1 MYGNDMSK
9 RQSFITLEK
18 MYGIL
23 LIVTGILWWVFWYMN
38 PLERQITSYIW
49 VVIVGLLYIFTGGAE
64 ILLMSRPEVKPLKNA
79 VLVIRGEK
87 NTGFILFFLAGFA
100 VAIWLAGLPVGEEIE
115 GVPYVIIVGIILEG
129 MMCVGIKFLLQR
141 KFFCISITEDDKMGI
156 TLISGKRRKINL
168 GDISASTVKG
178 RRYTLKDK
186 NGKVIYKSDIL
197 EELGVENYVVLTNY
211 LEEKGIQTEYPGDS
225 GDRSRYAKYV
235 NGVWVW
241 EKEDNT
247 WQNRNIEKI
256 RGGIY
261 LLSGIVGAVVI
272 LSFFLMDKENLSGRL
287 LIATIMPVLLW
298 GFIYIFALDVL
309 YCGPLPKN
317 VDYKWS
323 KFHMGFP
330 RITLFANL
338 AALGIYLFLSRNTIV
353 TIDTFKLFI
362 ISLCIHMVVFFLF
375 FRRTKREMRTFNNL
389 FFMLFWTAVIVYPL
403 VHSVCYATGQ
413 RIEDYEIKLLE
424 REVKAVKD
432 ADDRYFLTVEFED
445 GKQKKIEV
453 SVYTYYREYLKDVFY
468 TEVTEGF
475 AGIRFMDY

>member
-1 MYGNDMSK
+1 MSK

-23 LIVTGILWWVFWYMN
+23 LIVTGILWWAFWYMN

-49 VVIVGLLYIFTGGAE
+49 VVIVGLLCIFTGGTE

-79 VLVIRGEK
+79 VLVIHGEK
-87 NTGFILFFLAGFA
+87 NTGFILFFLAMYA
-100 VAIWLAGLPVGEEIE
+100 VTIWLAGLPVGEEIE
-115 GVPYVIIVGIILEG
+115 GVTYVIVIVIGICLEG
-129 MMCVGIKFLLQR
+129 MMCGGIKFLLQR

-168 GDISASTVKG
+168 GDISASIVKG
-178 RRYTLKDK
+178 RRYTLKGK

-197 EELGVENYVVLTNY
+197 EELGVENFVVLTNY

-241 EKEDNT
+241 KKEDNT

-272 LSFFLMDKENLSGRL
+272 LSFFLMDKELLTERL

-330 RITLFANL
+330 GITLFANL

-353 TIDTFKLFI
+353 TIDTLKLFI
-362 ISLCIHMVVFFLF
+362 ISFCIHMVVFSLF

-413 RIEDYEIKLLE
+413 HIEGYEIKLLE
-424 REVKAVKD
+424 TEVKAVKD

>member
-1 MYGNDMSK
+1 MNKKDTFQIPEKLTGMI
-9 RQSFITLEK
+9 FIL
-18 MYGIL
+18 
-23 LIVTGILWWVFWYMN
+23 TGVLWWVFWYMN

-49 VVIVGLLYIFTGGAE
+49 VVIVGLLCIFTGGAE

-87 NTGFILFFLAGFA
+87 NTGFILFFLVMYA
-100 VAIWLAGLPVGEEIE
+100 VMTWIAGLAVVEEIE
-115 GVPYVIIVGIILEG
+115 GVTYVTVIVLGICLEG
-129 MMCVGIKFLLQR
+129 MMCGGIKFLLQR
-141 KFFCISITEDDKMGI
+141 KFFCISITEDGKMGI

-168 GDISASTVKG
+168 GDISASIVKG
-178 RRYTLKDK
+178 RRYILKDK

-241 EKEDNT
+241 KKEDNT

>member
-1 MYGNDMSK
+1 MSK

-49 VVIVGLLYIFTGGAE
+49 VVIVGLLCIFTGGAE
-64 ILLMSRPEVKPLKNA
+64 LLLMSRPAVKPLKNA

-87 NTGFILFFLAGFA
+87 NTELILFFLAIFA
-100 VAIWLAGLPVGEEIE
+100 FAIWLAGLAVGEETE
-115 GVPYVIIVGIILEG
+115 GGPYVIVVGIILEG
-129 MMCVGIKFLLQR
+129 VMCIGIKFLLQI
-141 KFFCISITEDDKMGI
+141 KFFCISITEDDKMCI
-156 TLISGKRRKINL
+156 TRISGKRRKINL
-168 GDISASTVKG
+168 GDISASIVKG
-178 RRYTLKDK
+178 RRYTLKGK

-197 EELGVENYVVLTNY
+197 EELGFTNVVVLTNY
-211 LEEKGIQTEYPGDS
+211 LEEKGIQTEYPGDP

-235 NGVWVW
+235 NGEWVW
-241 EKEDNT
+241 KKEDNT

-261 LLSGIVGAVVI
+261 LLSGIVGAVVL
-272 LSFFLMDKENLSGRL
+272 LSFFLMDKELVSERL

-309 YCGPLPKN
+309 YCGPLPQN
-317 VDYKWS
+317 VDCEWS

-330 RITLFANL
+330 QITLFANL
-338 AALGIYLFLSRNTIV
+338 AAIGIYRFLTRNTIV

-375 FRRTKREMRTFNNL
+375 FRRTKKEMRTFNNL
-389 FFMLFWTAVIVYPL
+389 FFMFFWTAVIVYPL

-413 RIEDYEIKLLE
+413 HIENYEIKILE
-424 REVKAVKD
+424 TEAKRIKN
-432 ADDRYFLTVEFED
+432 ADDRYFLTVELED

-468 TEVTEGF
+468 ADVTEGF

>member
-49 VVIVGLLYIFTGGAE
+49 VVIVGLLCIFTGGAE
-64 ILLMSRPEVKPLKNA
+64 ILLMSRPAVKPLKNA

-87 NTGFILFFLAGFA
+87 NTGFILFFLVMYA
-100 VAIWLAGLPVGEEIE
+100 VMTWISGLAVVEEIE
-115 GVPYVIIVGIILEG
+115 GVTYVTVIVLGICLEG
-129 MMCVGIKFLLQR
+129 MMCGGIKFLLQR

-168 GDISASTVKG
+168 GDISTSTVKG

-241 EKEDNT
+241 KKEDNT

-261 LLSGIVGAVVI
+261 LLSGIVGVVVI

-287 LIATIMPVLLW
+287 LMATIMPVLLW

-338 AALGIYLFLSRNTIV
+338 AKTWN
-353 TIDTFKLFI
+353 
-362 ISLCIHMVVFFLF
+362 IS
-375 FRRTKREMRTFNNL
+375 
-389 FFMLFWTAVIVYPL
+389 
-403 VHSVCYATGQ
+403 
-413 RIEDYEIKLLE
+413 
-424 REVKAVKD
+424 
-432 ADDRYFLTVEFED
+432 
-445 GKQKKIEV
+445 V
-453 SVYTYYREYLKDVFY
+453 SQQEYNSYNRHV
-468 TEVTEGF
+468 
-475 AGIRFMDY
+475 

>member
-1 MYGNDMSK
+1 MSK

-23 LIVTGILWWVFWYMN
+23 LIVTGILWWLFWYMN

-49 VVIVGLLYIFTGGAE
+49 VVIVGLLCIFTGGAE

-87 NTGFILFFLAGFA
+87 NTGFILFFLVMYA
-100 VAIWLAGLPVGEEIE
+100 VMIWLAGLPVVEEIE
-115 GVPYVIIVGIILEG
+115 GVTYVTVIVIGICLEG
-129 MMCVGIKFLLQR
+129 MMCGGIKFLLQR
-141 KFFCISITEDDKMGI
+141 KFFCISITEDGKMGI

-241 EKEDNT
+241 KKEDNT

-272 LSFFLMDKENLSGRL
+272 LSFFLMDKELLTERL

-317 VDYKWS
+317 VDYEWS

-330 RITLFANL
+330 GITLFANL

-389 FFMLFWTAVIVYPL
+389 LFMLFWTAVIVYPL

-424 REVKAVKD
+424 TEVKAVKD